1 MAYYLKLYAATLLAF
16 LAIDMVWLGLVA
28 RTFYRTHLSFLMT
41 PNPNWLAAG
50 LFYLLFIVGLLVFAV
65 VPGLEGDSLRTTL
78 LRAALF
84 GLICYATYDLTNLAT
99 VKGWPALVTVVD
111 MLWGTALSAAVG
123 YFGFVAGKWLAG
135 PNIRA
140 VASLTRVGIMEVS
153 RSEGDTLVRKTYW
166 RRRRAFCD
174 IERSAIGLW
183 KTSPVNGYS
192 GDCALWHD
200 LRGR

>member
-1 MAYYLKLYAATLLAF
+1 MKRFDIAPFALPNAPNAELKF
-16 LAIDMVWLGLVA
+16 EEA
-28 RTFYRTHLSFLMT
+28 RDVQ
-41 PNPNWLAAG
+41 A
-50 LFYLLFIVGLLVFAV
+50 VEVVFA
-65 VPGLEGDSLRTTL
+65 
-78 LRAALF
+78 
-84 GLICYATYDLTNLAT
+84 
-99 VKGWPALVTVVD
+99 
-111 MLWGTALSAAVG
+111 SAAPRAPRLQYMRKVWPQTRIERPG
-123 YFGFVAGKWLAG
+123 NVDLERPMEFGWQ
-135 PNIRA
+135 R
-140 VASLTRVGIMEVS
+140 MDD